1 MISKY
6 LQMFTKLSYFHVA
19 PTCSRQRRDDWLAS
33 SHAQHSYD
41 RDRANLHGRR
51 MWRERLSFRSR
62 FLQAGTTDHIRP
74 WDCVISCRCTALRN
88 GSASF
93 AGKLAI
99 SVLTNVFRTTFVSVS
114 FLFSPYYVLN
124 FVTRLSR
131 SSINVAMRFNCL
143 KRLRDVR
150 ECKYLSSIY
159 YLRNAVHTYLCIV

>member
-1 MISKY
+1 
-6 LQMFTKLSYFHVA
+6 MFTKLSYFRVA
-19 PTCSRQRRDDWLAS
+19 PTCTRQRRDDWLAS

-74 WDCVISCRCTALRN
+74 WGCVISCRCSALRN

-99 SVLTNVFRTTFVSVS
+99 CVVTNVTTVRNVSVS
-114 FLFSPYYVLN
+114 FLFSPYYVSN
-124 FVTRLSR
+124 FVTR
-131 SSINVAMRFNCL
+131 SSWSLINVAMRFNCL
-143 KRLRDVR
+143 KRLRVVW
-150 ECKYLSSIY
+150 ECKYLLSIY
-159 YLRNAVHTYLCIV
+159 YLRNAVRSYLCIV

>member
-1 MISKY
+1 
-6 LQMFTKLSYFHVA
+6 MFTKLSYFRVA
-19 PTCSRQRRDDWLAS
+19 PTCPRQRRDDWLAS

-99 SVLTNVFRTTFVSVS
+99 CVVTNVTTVRNAFRMTFVSVP
-114 FLFSPYYVLN
+114 FPFSPYYVPN
-124 FVTRLSR
+124 FVTRPSW
-131 SSINVAMRFNCL
+131 SSINVAMHFNCS
-143 KRLRDVR
+143 KRLRVVWK
-150 ECKYLSSIY
+150 CKYLSSIY
-159 YLRNAVHTYLCIV
+159 YLRNAVHAYLCIV